1 MVRRGQVATLGEPAE
16 GSQAAGPDDGDLP
29 PPSRR
34 SAGLH
39 RLRARFTDIGLPVAM
54 LVIVIVFSFVGSN
67 FMAVNNWVNIGRQTV
82 PLAVVALGLG
92 LVMIGG
98 GLDLSIGSTMSLT
111 SVCSAIVASDHGL
124 AAGIGA
130 GLAVGLGVGLFNGV
144 LVAGAGV
151 PPFIATL
158 GMLSVAAGSA
168 LLLSDG
174 VAIHDVP
181 DGFNWIGIETW
192 FGIPVAVS
200 VGLALLIV
208 LGALL
213 RFTRFGRHIYA
224 VGGDERAAWLS
235 GVNTRWVKY
244 RLYAISGFMAGVG
257 GLILSS
263 RVNSG
268 QPTLGDGRELDAVAA
283 VLIGGVKLGGGEGS
297 LWKIALAATF
307 LTTLDNGLSLANVS
321 SFWQDVA
328 VGVIIAVAALAN
340 AFRARGLGPWRF
352 VRSLFGDVTAKRR
365 PEHA

>member
-1 MVRRGQVATLGEPAE
+1 MVRLGRVETIGRPTDPPVEPSPDGAAPE
-16 GSQAAGPDDGDLP
+16 SGGSGIRSRLPFRAG
-29 PPSRR
+29 
-34 SAGLH
+34 
-39 RLRARFTDIGLPVAM
+39 FTDIGLPIAM
-54 LVIVIVFSFVGSN
+54 LIIVIVFTIVGSH

-111 SVCSAIVASDHGL
+111 SVCAALVAADH
-124 AAGIGA
+124 
-130 GLAVGLGVGLFNGV
+130 GLAVGLGVGLFNGM

-158 GMLSVAAGSA
+158 GMLSVAAGAA

-174 VAIHDVP
+174 IAIHDVP
-181 DGFNWIGIETW
+181 SGFDWIGIETW
-192 FGIPVAVS
+192 FGVPVAVS
-200 VGLALLIV
+200 VGLIILVV
-208 LGALL
+208 LGAAL
-213 RFTRFGRHIYA
+213 RFSRFGRHIYA

-235 GVNTRWVKY
+235 GVNVRWVKY
-244 RLYAISGFMAGVG
+244 RLYAISGLTAAIG

-283 VLIGGVKLGGGEGS
+283 VLIGGVRLGGGEGS
-297 LWKIALAATF
+297 LWKIALAALF
-307 LTTLDNGLSLANVS
+307 LTTLDNGLSLANVE

-328 VGVIIAVAALAN
+328 VGLIIAAAALAN
-340 AFRARGLGPWRF
+340 AYRARGLGPVRF
-352 VRSLFGDVTAKRR
+352 VLSLFHDVSGKRR
-365 PEHA
+365 AERI

>member
-1 MVRRGQVATLGEPAE
+1 MRRSRVATLGDPVETPVEPRP
-16 GSQAAGPDDGDLP
+16 AGDGGPPADGGKRRLP
-29 PPSRR
+29 FR
-34 SAGLH
+34 AGV
-39 RLRARFTDIGLPVAM
+39 TDIGLPVAM
-54 LVIVIVFSFVGSN
+54 LIIVVVFTIVGSH

-82 PLAVVALGLG
+82 PLAVVAMGLG

-98 GLDLSIGSTMSLT
+98 GLDLSIGSAMSLT
-111 SVCSAIVASDHGL
+111 SVCAALIAEDHGL

-130 GLAVGLGVGLFNGV
+130 GLVVGLSVGLFNGI

-158 GMLSVAAGSA
+158 GMLSVAAGAA

-174 VAIHDVP
+174 VAIHNVP
-181 DGFNWIGIETW
+181 DGFDWIGVETW
-192 FGIPVAVS
+192 FGVPVAVS
-200 VGLALLIV
+200 VGLVLLLV
-208 LGALL
+208 LGGTL

-235 GVNTRWVKY
+235 GVNVRWVKY
-244 RLYAISGFMAGVG
+244 RLYAISGLMAGIG

-283 VLIGGVKLGGGEGS
+283 VLIGGVRLGGGEGS
-297 LWKIALAATF
+297 LWKIALAAVF
-307 LTTLDNGLSLANVS
+307 LTTLDNGLSLANVE

-328 VGVIIAVAALAN
+328 VGLIIAAAALAN
-340 AFRARGLGPWRF
+340 AYRARGLGPMRF
-352 VRSLFGDVTAKRR
+352 VRSLFSDVSGKRR
-365 PEHA
+365 AERV